1 MPIYEYLC
9 QSCGKKFEVLQ
20 KFSDEPILIHEV
32 CGGKVDKLISTSA
45 LQFKGSGWYVN
56 DYAKGATGKP
66 GETKAESKADG
77 GKSDG
82 GGDSKS
88 DSNKSDSSGDSK
100 TESKT
105 ETKTESKPAASES
118 KPAATSSPASDSK

>member
-9 QSCGKKFEVLQ
+9 RSCGKKFEVLQ
-20 KFSDEPILIHEV
+20 RFSDAPVLIHEE
-32 CGGKVDKLISTSA
+32 CGGEVDKLISTSA

-66 GETKAESKADG
+66 GETKAEAKSDAGKSDTG
-77 GKSDG
+77 KSETGKSDG
-82 GGDSKS
+82 G
-88 DSNKSDSSGDSK
+88 GDSK

-105 ETKTESKPAASES
+105 ETKSESKPAASES
-118 KPAATSSPASDSK
+118 KPAASTTPSADSK